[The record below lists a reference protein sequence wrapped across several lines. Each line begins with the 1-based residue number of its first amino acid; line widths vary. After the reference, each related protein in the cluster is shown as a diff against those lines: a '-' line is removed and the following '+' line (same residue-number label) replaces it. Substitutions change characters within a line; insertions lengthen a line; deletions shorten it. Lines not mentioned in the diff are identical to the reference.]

1 MLITGDTG
9 AGKEPIATAIHTNP
23 PRSERKAP
31 GRARPLD
38 P

>member
-23 PRSERKAP
+23 PRSERKAQLA
-31 GRARPLD
+31 GQGARV
-38 P
+38 